1 MLPDAHLSCPC
12 HTQPLQQL
20 LKTAFIAF
28 YPWQIKIHIS
38 EEKKTKLLSRR
49 KPFWSTGDTI
59 IDAAFSR
66 RRWKMDLIHFLYQ
79 VYFQSSISLHFWI
92 IYQIKSIQQATDTS
106 PAELL
111 LTFYSK

>member
-1 MLPDAHLSCPC
+1 
-12 HTQPLQQL
+12 
-20 LKTAFIAF
+20 
-28 YPWQIKIHIS
+28 
-38 EEKKTKLLSRR
+38 
-49 KPFWSTGDTI
+49 
-59 IDAAFSR
+59 
-66 RRWKMDLIHFLYQ
+66 MDLIHVLYQ